1 MRIRRVVALT
11 AAMAAVLYLI
21 QYAITR
27 PTDAAAAGWWDAT
40 ERGSVYSLNLRSNG
54 NGTVY
59 LLNAS
64 VPARWETV
72 ATNRIVVHYGA
83 GRVLAARLQR
93 DPGQFFG
100 DTLTLV
106 GGKERGVFRS
116 IRRRRHCFLVTVQV
130 GGRIGSG
137 CDSMAM

>member
-1 MRIRRVVALT
+1 LPGNPHNYAAEVEGMRMRRVVALT
-11 AAMAAVLYLI
+11 AAMASVLYVVE
-21 QYAITR
+21 YALMR

-40 ERGSVYSLNLRSNG
+40 KRGAVYSLNLRSNG

-72 ATNRIVVHYGA
+72 APNRILVHYGA

-100 DTLTLV
+100 DTLILV

-116 IRRRRHCFLVTVQV
+116 IRRRRPCFL
-130 GGRIGSG
+130 SPL
-137 CDSMAM
+137 